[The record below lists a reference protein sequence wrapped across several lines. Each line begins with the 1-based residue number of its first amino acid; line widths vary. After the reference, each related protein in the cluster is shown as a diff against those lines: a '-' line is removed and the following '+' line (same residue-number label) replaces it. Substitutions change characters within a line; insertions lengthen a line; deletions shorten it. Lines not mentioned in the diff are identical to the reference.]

1 MPCYHLYRM
10 TKMAVAVLHVFGN
23 GIFFRT
29 EALHAKIFFNNGSS
43 VGGSKC
49 TATATIDNSVMC

>member
-1 MPCYHLYRM
+1 M